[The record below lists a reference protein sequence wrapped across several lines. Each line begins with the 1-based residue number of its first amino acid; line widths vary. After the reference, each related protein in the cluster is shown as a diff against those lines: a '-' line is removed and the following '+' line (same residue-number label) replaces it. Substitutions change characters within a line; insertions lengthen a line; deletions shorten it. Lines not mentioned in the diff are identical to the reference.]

1 MRSWRSGSRIS
12 TSSPA
17 IPELVGSGTPG
28 TPGTPGTFGRWV
40 MATRP
45 ATLTAAATP
54 VLVGTACAHAVGGFR
69 PGPALAA
76 LTGAFLLQIGA
87 NLANDLF
94 DFEKGADTAER
105 LGPTRVV
112 QSGLLSPSAVRA
124 GMAVTFGLALLVGA
138 YLVWVAGP
146 VIVLIGL
153 LSIAAAVAYTGGPYP
168 LAYNALGD
176 IAVLLFFGFV
186 AVGGTAFV
194 QVGHVP
200 TLAWIAAIPVG
211 TLTTAI
217 LVVNNVRDIETD
229 ARAGKRTLAVRLGR
243 RGAVAEY
250 ALLIA
255 AAYAVPVA
263 LVLAG
268 RLSAWGLLPL
278 ATAPLAI
285 QLFRRVRHQRGRA
298 LNPAL
303 GGTARLLF
311 LFGALFALG
320 LLGA

>member
-1 MRSWRSGSRIS
+1 MRSSRSGSPIS

-17 IPELVGSGTPG
+17 TPEASAPSATPG
-28 TPGTPGTFGRWV
+28 VVARWI

-45 ATLTAAATP
+45 ATLTAAAAP
-54 VLVGTACAHAVGGFR
+54 VLVGTACAWAVGGFR
-69 PGPALAA
+69 AGPALAA
-76 LTGAFLLQIGA
+76 LAGAFLLQIGA

-94 DFEKGADTAER
+94 DFQKGADTPER

-112 QSGLLSPSAVRA
+112 QSGLLSPGAVRA

-146 VIVLIGL
+146 IIVFIGL
-153 LSIAAAVAYTGGPYP
+153 LSIAAALAYTGGPYP
-168 LAYNALGD
+168 MAYNGLGD
-176 IAVLLFFGFV
+176 IAAFIFFGFV

-194 QVGHVP
+194 QAGHVP
-200 TLAWIAAIPVG
+200 ALAWIAAIPIG

-229 ARAGKRTLAVRLGR
+229 AAAGKRTLAVRLGR
-243 RGAVAEY
+243 QGTVTEY
-250 ALLIA
+250 ALLLGV
-255 AAYAVPVA
+255 AYATPVA
-263 LVLAG
+263 LLLAG
-268 RLSAWGLLPL
+268 RLSAWALLPL
-278 ATAPLAI
+278 ATAPLA
-285 QLFRRVRHQRGRA
+285 LVLYRRVRDERGRA

-311 LFGALFALG
+311 LFGALFAVG
-320 LLGA
+320 IGLGA

>member
-1 MRSWRSGSRIS
+1 MRSSRNESPIS

-17 IPELVGSGTPG
+17 IPDLAGRDATPG
-28 TPGTPGTFGRWV
+28 TLGRWV
-40 MATRP
+40 MAARP
-45 ATLTAAATP
+45 ATLTAAAAP
-54 VLVGTACAHAVGGFR
+54 ILVGTGCAWAAGGFR
-69 PGPALAA
+69 AGPALAA
-76 LTGAFLLQIGA
+76 LAGAFLLQIGA

-94 DFEKGADTAER
+94 DFQKGADTPER

-112 QSGLLSPSAVRA
+112 QSGLLSPDAVRA
-124 GMAVTFGLALLVGA
+124 GLVVTFGLALLVGV

-146 VIVLIGL
+146 VIVVIGL
-153 LSIAAAVAYTGGPYP
+153 LSMAAAVAYTGGPYP
-168 LAYNALGD
+168 LAYNGLGD
-176 IAVLLFFGFV
+176 IAVFIFFGFV

-194 QVGHVP
+194 QAGHVP

-217 LVVNNVRDIETD
+217 LVVNNVRDMETD
-229 ARAGKRTLAVRLGR
+229 AAAGKRTLAVRLGR
-243 RGAVAEY
+243 RGTVAEY
-250 ALLIA
+250 ALLLGV
-255 AAYAVPVA
+255 AYATPIG

-268 RLSAWGLLPL
+268 RLSAWALLPL
-278 ATAPLAI
+278 ITAPLAVV
-285 QLFRRVRHQRGRA
+285 LYRRVRDQRGRA

-320 LLGA
+320 IVLGA

>member
-1 MRSWRSGSRIS
+1 MTRGPTRSG
-12 TSSPA
+12 A
-17 IPELVGSGTPG
+17 SGAAPHH
-28 TPGTPGTFGRWV
+28 
-40 MATRP
+40 
-45 ATLTAAATP
+45 AAAQAPGPVARWILAIRPRTLPAAVAP
-54 VLVGTACAHAVGGFR
+54 VLVGTACAHAVDGFR
-69 PGPALAA
+69 AGPALAA
-76 LTGAFLLQIGA
+76 LAGALLLQIGA

-112 QSGLLSPSAVRA
+112 QSGLLSPSAVRT
-124 GMAVTFGLALLVGA
+124 GMAITFGLALLVGV

-168 LAYNALGD
+168 LAYNGLGD
-176 IAVLLFFGFV
+176 IAVLIFFGFV

-194 QVGHVP
+194 QAGYVP
-200 TLAWIAAIPVG
+200 VLAWIAAVPVG
-211 TLTTAI
+211 ALTTAI
-217 LVVNNVRDIETD
+217 LVVNNVRDMETD
-229 ARAGKRTLAVRLGR
+229 AMAGKRTLAVRLGR

-250 ALLIA
+250 ALLMA

-263 LVLAG
+263 LLLVG
-268 RLSAWGLLPL
+268 RLSGWVLLPL

-285 QLFRRVRHQRGRA
+285 RLYRGVRDERGRA

-311 LFGALFALG
+311 LFGALLALG
-320 LLGA
+320 IVLGA

>member
-1 MRSWRSGSRIS
+1 MRSWRSGNRIS

-17 IPELVGSGTPG
+17 ILEPGAPG
-28 TPGTPGTFGRWV
+28 TPGVFGRWV

-54 VLVGTACAHAVGGFR
+54 VLVGTACAHAVAGFR
-69 PGPALAA
+69 AGPALAA
-76 LTGAFLLQIGA
+76 LVGAFLLQIGA

-112 QSGLLSPSAVRA
+112 QSGLLSPAAVRM
-124 GMAVTFGLALLVGA
+124 GMAITFGLALVVGA
-138 YLVWVAGP
+138 YLAWVAGP
-146 VIVLIGL
+146 VIVLIGS

-168 LAYNALGD
+168 LAYNGLGD
-176 IAVLLFFGFV
+176 IAVLIFFGFV

-194 QVGHVP
+194 QAGHVP
-200 TLAWIAAIPVG
+200 LLAWVAAVPVG
-211 TLTTAI
+211 ALTTAI

-250 ALLIA
+250 ALLMA
-255 AAYAVPVA
+255 AAYVIPVA
-263 LVLAG
+263 LLLAG
-268 RLSAWGLLPL
+268 GLSAWVLLPL
-278 ATAPLAI
+278 ATTPLA
-285 QLFRRVRHQRGRA
+285 LRLYRRVRDERGRA

-320 LLGA
+320 IVFGA

>member
-1 MRSWRSGSRIS
+1 MRSWRSGSRTS

-17 IPELVGSGTPG
+17 IPETGTPG

-69 PGPALAA
+69 AGPALAA
-76 LTGAFLLQIGA
+76 LAGAFLLQIGA

-94 DFEKGADTAER
+94 DFEKGADTIER

-112 QSGLLSPSAVRA
+112 QSGLLSPSSVRT
-124 GMAVTFGLALLVGA
+124 GMAITFGLALLVGV

-146 VIVLIGL
+146 VILLIGL

-168 LAYNALGD
+168 LAYNGLGD
-176 IAVLLFFGFV
+176 IAVLIFFGFV

-194 QVGHVP
+194 QAGHVP
-200 TLAWIAAIPVG
+200 ALAWIAAIPVG
-211 TLTTAI
+211 ALTTAI

-243 RGAVAEY
+243 RRTVAEY
-250 ALLIA
+250 AVLLA

-263 LVLAG
+263 LALAG
-268 RLSAWGLLPL
+268 RLSAWVLLPL
-278 ATAPLAI
+278 TTAPLASR
-285 QLFRRVRHQRGRA
+285 LYRRVRDERGRA

-311 LFGALFALG
+311 LFGALFAVG
-320 LLGA
+320 ILLGA